1 MKEFIGDD
9 HRERRS
15 NTQLNRNKSDG
26 KRPILGVIHTIVG
39 STEDW
44 ATSKNKRRAHLRS
57 INTIGTT
64 SKKTRQ
70 RDWQI
75 NFSDLDADIIED
87 NDNDPIAIS
96 AMINNFLVEKNLVDD
111 GSAVEILMYEA
122 FKKMGLNESLLRSTR
137 LIYGFANNLST

>member
-1 MKEFIGDD
+1 M
-9 HRERRS
+9 
-15 NTQLNRNKSDG
+15 
-26 KRPILGVIHTIVG
+26 GVIHIIVN

-44 ATSKNKRRAHLRS
+44 ATFKSKKRTHLKS

-70 RDWQI
+70 GDWQI
-75 NFSDLDADIIED
+75 NFSNLDADIIED